1 MSDKQEAPIVSFN
14 SLMDAYDEKDRK
26 DKQRERKRQ
35 IEGVKDKVLLRCAPS
50 IIRALDNACDSK
62 RTVDNLWRLIRQ
74 SVAEEKMYREKQ
86 VRCAFAT
93 VGETPHSHSIREAY
107 IYAVDTVLVEIKR
120 ITGEEMFHD

>member
-1 MSDKQEAPIVSFN
+1 MSDKQEAPIASFN
-14 SLMDAYDEKDRK
+14 SLMAAYDEKDRK

-35 IEGVKDKVLLRCAPS
+35 IERVKDKVLLRCAPS

-62 RTVDNLWRLIRQ
+62 RTVDALWRLIRQ
-74 SVAEEKMYREKQ
+74 SVAEEKMYREEK
-86 VRCAFAT
+86 VRGAFAT
-93 VGETPHSHSIREAY
+93 AGEIPHSHSIREAY